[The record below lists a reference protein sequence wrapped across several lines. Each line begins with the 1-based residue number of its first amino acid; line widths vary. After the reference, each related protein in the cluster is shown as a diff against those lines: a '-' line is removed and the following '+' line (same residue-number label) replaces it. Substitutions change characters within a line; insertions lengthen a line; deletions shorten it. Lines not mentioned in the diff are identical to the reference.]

1 MTKLKQWYAAL
12 TRGGDKYYSL
22 SDTQFFWITASWILL
37 LPAVIYATF
46 FIAKVSWKE
55 LLVYCL
61 LEIAVLAFK
70 YAKYIRVV
78 HAGTE
83 VELTKEGKDEKS

>member
-12 TRGGDKYYSL
+12 TRGGDLYYSL

-83 VELTKEGKDEKS
+83 VELTKEEK